1 MENWREKSL
10 ERTEK
15 EENEA
20 YVRPTHVPYKSRNHI
35 QRVGARIRNEMHVLR
50 KLVALNDTRTTETY
64 SISTHLPS
72 YLHMYVTLLCTVIM
86 VLVLIFN
93 IKTRI
98 TPFRLLHAGLG

>member
-1 MENWREKSL
+1 MEKWREKSL

-50 KLVALNDTRTTETY
+50 KLVALNDTRATETY
-64 SISTHLPS
+64 SIST
-72 YLHMYVTLLCTVIM
+72 YLVAFVYVIS
-86 VLVLIFN
+86 
-93 IKTRI
+93 
-98 TPFRLLHAGLG
+98 